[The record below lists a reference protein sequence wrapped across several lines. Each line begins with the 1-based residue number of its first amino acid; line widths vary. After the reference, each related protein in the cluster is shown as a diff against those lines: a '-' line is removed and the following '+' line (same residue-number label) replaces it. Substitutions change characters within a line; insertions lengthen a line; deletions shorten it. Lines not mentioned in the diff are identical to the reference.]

1 MTTTVTSAD
10 GTPIAFDLHGTGSP
24 VLLVGGAV
32 NDRTTVAA
40 LAAVLAEAG
49 FGGVA
54 VDRRGRGESGDAP
67 VCSVERELDDLSA
80 VIDAVGG
87 SAAVFGHS
95 SGAILALEAAAR
107 GLPITKLAV
116 YEPPYIVDA
125 QRPRPGEDLAER
137 LGALVAGGDR
147 DGAVEL
153 FLSEGVSVPPAGV
166 AAMKGQPVWEWFAGY
181 AHTLPYDITVT
192 GPGAWL
198 PADRLAAITV
208 PTLVLS
214 GGAGEAWMAASARA
228 VAETV
233 PHARYES
240 IPGQDHGVLNA
251 PKSLRAILTEFLR

>member
-10 GTPIAFDLHGTGSP
+10 GTPIAFDTYGAGSP

-40 LAAVLAEAG
+40 LAVVLAEAG
-49 FGGVA
+49 FQGVA

-67 VCSVERELDDLSA
+67 VYSVERELDDLSA

-87 SAAVFGHS
+87 SAVVFGHS

-116 YEPPYIVDA
+116 YEPPFIVDS

-137 LGALVAGGDR
+137 ISALVADGDR

-153 FLSEGVSVPPAGV
+153 FLTEGVSVPPEGV
-166 AAMKGQPVWEWFAGY
+166 AAMKGQPVWDWFAGY

-192 GPGAWL
+192 GPGGRL
-198 PADRLAAITV
+198 PADRLAAVTV

-251 PKSLRAILTEFLR
+251 PESLRTVLTDFLR

>member
-10 GTPIAFDLHGTGSP
+10 GTPIAFDTYGAGSP

-40 LAAVLAEAG
+40 LAVVLAEAG
-49 FGGVA
+49 FQGVA
-54 VDRRGRGESGDAP
+54 IDRRGRGESGDAP
-67 VCSVERELDDLSA
+67 LYSVERELDDLAA

-87 SAAVFGHS
+87 AAAVFGHS

-116 YEPPYIVDA
+116 YEPPFIVDS
-125 QRPRPGEDLAER
+125 QRPRPGEDLADR
-137 LGALVAGGDR
+137 LSALIAADDR

-153 FLSEGVSVPPAGV
+153 FLTEGVAIPPEGV
-166 AAMKGQPVWEWFAGY
+166 AAMKGRPVWDWFAGY
-181 AHTLPYDITVT
+181 AHTLPYDATVT
-192 GPGAWL
+192 GPGSRL

-208 PTLVLS
+208 PVLALS
-214 GGAGEAWMAASARA
+214 GGAGEAWMGAAARA
-228 VAETV
+228 VAEAV

-251 PKSLRAILTEFLR
+251 PESLRAVLTDFLR

>member
-10 GTPIAFDLHGTGSP
+10 GTPIAFDTYGTGSP

-49 FGGVA
+49 FQGVA
-54 VDRRGRGESGDAP
+54 VDRRGRGQSGDAH
-67 VCSVERELDDLSA
+67 VYSVERELDDLSA

-87 SAAVFGHS
+87 AAAAFGHS

-116 YEPPYIVDA
+116 YEPPFIVDGR
-125 QRPRPGEDLAER
+125 RPRPGEDLADR
-137 LGALVAGGDR
+137 LSALIAADDR

-153 FLSEGVSVPPAGV
+153 FLTEGVAVPAEGV
-166 AAMKGQPVWEWFAGY
+166 AAMKGQPVWDWFVGY

-192 GPGAWL
+192 GPGAQL
-198 PADRLAAITV
+198 PVDRLAAVAV
-208 PTLVLS
+208 PVLVMS
-214 GGAGEAWMAASARA
+214 GGAGEVWMGEAARA

-251 PKSLRAILTEFLR
+251 PESLRAVLTDFLR